1 MARDGLGDQKNNP
14 ASCRK
19 GNEPNRPASRAP
31 ASASGAWPGTG
42 YITSVTAATSDA
54 VASGYAGRA
63 IWGAFIGGAFV
74 EPGDE
79 ETFEV
84 TEPATGRAIARVVS
98 GGAELVGRAVA
109 EARRAYPG
117 WRDTP
122 PRERGRLL
130 RLVAAKIRAHAE
142 ELAKLEAKE
151 VGKPRRDALR
161 FDVSYCSV
169 GFDYYAGLGETLHGE
184 IIDQGP
190 IEARVIYEPYGVVA
204 AILPFNWPPI
214 HFTKK
219 CAPAL
224 AAGNTVVIKPGEQAP
239 LTVLRLAELANE
251 VLPPGVLNA
260 VPGLAAG
267 PALSAHPQVERI
279 TFTGAT
285 ATGQQVLRSAAEN
298 LTYATMELGGK
309 NAVLVLADADLD
321 AAVRVAIEGMFYNQ
335 GEACTSTARILVQA
349 DVHDEFLA
357 RFARAAEALVV
368 GDGLD
373 AATDIGPMVD
383 ATQRDKVLGY
393 LRTGLDEGAR
403 LVTQGRL
410 PDEERL
416 RDGYWVAPTVLADV
430 TPDMTVA
437 QEEIFGPIACVMRFG
452 TEDEAIEIANGTA
465 YGLTAAI
472 CTTDLV
478 RADQIARRLEAG
490 MVFVNN
496 YMRRAFLGSPFGGVK
511 GSGFGREN
519 AIETLHEFV
528 RSKNI
533 RFPSGRSAVPVWP
546 PRD

>member
-1 MARDGLGDQKNNP
+1 MTATMPGAAR
-14 ASCRK
+14 
-19 GNEPNRPASRAP
+19 
-31 ASASGAWPGTG
+31 PG
-42 YITSVTAATSDA
+42 YP
-54 VASGYAGRA
+54 GRDL
-63 IWGAFIGGAFV
+63 WGAFIGGAFTEV
-74 EPGDE
+74 GDA
-79 ETFEV
+79 ETFAV
-84 TEPATGRAIARVVS
+84 MEPATGRQIARVVS
-98 GGAELVGRAVA
+98 GGPDLVDRAVS
-109 EARRAYPG
+109 EARRAFGP
-117 WRDTP
+117 WRDMS

-130 RLVAAKIRAHAE
+130 RLVAAKIRE
-142 ELAKLEAKE
+142 NVDELAELEARE

-161 FDVSYCSV
+161 FDLSYSHA
-169 GFDYYAGLGETLHGE
+169 GFDYYAGLADTLHGE
-184 IIDQGP
+184 IVDQGP

-239 LTVLRLAELANE
+239 LTVLRLVELANE

-260 VPGLAAG
+260 VPGIAAG
-267 PALSAHPQVERI
+267 PALSAHPRVERI

-285 ATGQQVLRSAAEN
+285 VTGQRVLKSAAAN

-309 NAVLVLADADLD
+309 NALMVLADADLD
-321 AAVRVAIEGMFYNQ
+321 AAVDVALEGMFYNQ
-335 GEACTSTARILVQA
+335 GEACTSTARILVH
-349 DVHDEFLA
+349 DSVHDEFLA
-357 RFARAAEALVV
+357 RFTRATQRLVI

-373 AATDIGPMVD
+373 PATDIGPMVD
-383 ATQRDKVLGY
+383 AAQRDKVLGY
-393 LRTGLDEGAR
+393 LQTGLDEGAR
-403 LVTQGRL
+403 LVTQGTP
-410 PDEERL
+410 PDDERL
-416 RDGYWVAPTVLADV
+416 KDGYWVPPVILADV
-430 TPDMTVA
+430 TPQMTLA
-437 QEEIFGPIACVMRFG
+437 QEEIFGPIACVMRFS
-452 TEDEAIEIANGTA
+452 TEDEAIGICNGTA

-519 AIETLHEFV
+519 AVETLHEFV

-533 RFPSGRSAVPVWP
+533 RFPSGRGQIPVWP
-546 PRD
+546 PRE

>member
-1 MARDGLGDQKNNP
+1 MSNA
-14 ASCRK
+14 
-19 GNEPNRPASRAP
+19 
-31 ASASGAWPGTG
+31 
-42 YITSVTAATSDA
+42 VT
-54 VASGYAGRA
+54 SGYDGRG
-63 IWGAFIGGAFV
+63 IWGALIGGVFTEAA
-74 EPGDE
+74 DA
-79 ETFEV
+79 ETFTV
-84 TEPATGRAIARVVS
+84 TEPATGRSIARVVS
-98 GGAELVGRAVA
+98 GGTDLVDKAVT
-109 EARRAYPG
+109 EARRAYPS

-142 ELAKLEAKE
+142 ELAELEARE

-161 FDVSYCSV
+161 FDVSYCSA
-169 GFDYYAGLGETLHGE
+169 GFDYYAGLAETLHGE

-219 CAPAL
+219 GAPAL
-224 AAGNTVVIKPGEQAP
+224 AAGNTVIVKPGEQAP
-239 LTVLRLAELANE
+239 LTVLRLAELVNE
-251 VLPPGVLNA
+251 ILPPGVLNA
-260 VPGLAAG
+260 VPGMAAG
-267 PALSAHPQVERI
+267 PALAAHPRVERI

-285 ATGQQVLRSAAEN
+285 ATGRRVLTSAAEN

-321 AAVRVAIEGMFYNQ
+321 AAVHVAIEGMFYNQ
-335 GEACTSTARILVQA
+335 GEACTSTARILV
-349 DVHDEFLA
+349 HDSIHEEFLA
-357 RFARAAEALVV
+357 RFAGATEALAV

-373 AATDIGPMVD
+373 PATDIGPMVD
-383 ATQRDKVLGY
+383 AAQRDKVLAY

-403 LVTQGRL
+403 LVTQGKLPAEDRL
-410 PDEERL
+410 K
-416 RDGYWVAPTVLADV
+416 DGYWVAPTILADV

-437 QEEIFGPIACVMRFG
+437 QEEVFGPIACVMRFR

-472 CTTDLV
+472 CTTDLA

-519 AIETLHEFV
+519 AIETLHQFV

-533 RFPSGRSAVPVWP
+533 RFPSGRGSVPVWP

>member
-1 MARDGLGDQKNNP
+1 MTVTMP
-14 ASCRK
+14 
-19 GNEPNRPASRAP
+19 
-31 ASASGAWPGTG
+31 SAAG
-42 YITSVTAATSDA
+42 
-54 VASGYAGRA
+54 SGYTGREV
-63 IWGAFIGGAFV
+63 WGAFIDGSFADAADA
-74 EPGDE
+74 P
-79 ETFEV
+79 TFPV
-84 TEPATGRAIARVVS
+84 MEPATGRPLARVVS
-98 GGAELVGRAVA
+98 GDADLVDRAVA
-109 EARRAYPG
+109 AARRAFGP

-130 RLVAAKIRAHAE
+130 RQVAAKIRAHVD
-142 ELAKLEAKE
+142 ELAELEARE

-161 FDVSYCSV
+161 FDLSYCHA
-169 GFDYYAGLGETLHGE
+169 GYDYYAGLAETLHGE
-184 IIDQGP
+184 ILDQGP

-224 AAGNTVVIKPGEQAP
+224 AAGNTVIVKPGEQAP
-239 LTVLRLAELANE
+239 LTVLRLVELASE

-260 VPGLAAG
+260 VPGMAAG
-267 PALSAHPQVERI
+267 PALSAHPRVERI

-285 ATGQQVLRSAAEN
+285 VTGQRVLRSAAEN

-309 NAVLVLADADLD
+309 NAVMVLADADLD
-321 AAVRVAIEGMFYNQ
+321 AAIDVAIEGMFYNQ
-335 GEACTSTARILVQA
+335 GEACTSTARILVH
-349 DVHDEFLA
+349 DSVHDEFLD
-357 RFARAAEALVV
+357 RFARATQRLVV

-373 AATDIGPMVD
+373 PATDIGPMVD
-383 ATQRDKVLGY
+383 AAQRDKVLAY

-403 LVTQGRL
+403 LVTQGQL
-410 PDEERL
+410 PADERL
-416 RDGYWVAPTVLADV
+416 RDGYWVAPTVLAGV
-430 TPDMTVA
+430 TPDMTLA
-437 QEEIFGPIACVMRFG
+437 QEEIFGPVACVLRFS
-452 TEDEAIEIANGTA
+452 TEDEAIGICNGTA

-478 RADQIARRLEAG
+478 RAGQIAQRLEVG

-519 AIETLHEFV
+519 AQETLHEFV

-533 RFPSGRSAVPVWP
+533 RFPSGRGVIPVWP